1 MRNPISK
8 ETFDDI
14 LARMDIADISQA
26 TIRQSVAVTNELE
39 QISGE
44 KFVHLEIGVP
54 GLPACK
60 VGVDAQKA
68 ALDRNVAAI
77 YPNIAGEKPI
87 KEAASRFIKAFI
99 DADIPADCIVP
110 TVGSMQ
116 GCFNLFLECSQMDTK
131 KRGVLFIDPGFPAQK
146 SQAKVLG
153 VPSYSFDLYNYR
165 AEKLGPKLEEYL
177 SSGEIAAVIF
187 SNPNNPSW
195 VCLTDD
201 ELKTIGEL
209 ATKHDVIVL
218 EDFAYLCMDFRNDLS
233 HPFEAPFQ
241 VSVSRYTDNYIMMI
255 SASKIFSYAGERLGL
270 VCFSPKLYY
279 REYPRLR
286 ELYGMGRMGDN
297 FVLTY
302 LYAASSGTSHS
313 AQYAMAAMLNAATDG
328 KLNFVEEIKEY
339 GRRAAITKE
348 TFERHGF
355 NIVYDRDNDVP
366 IGDGFYYTVGY
377 KGMDNKEL
385 ITNLMRCGIA
395 AITLNTSGSSQP
407 GIRACV
413 SALSTPDLFVAL
425 DENLALFEKLVNAE

>member
-1 MRNPISK
+1 MKQPIAK
-8 ETFDDI
+8 EVLDNI
-14 LARMDIADISQA
+14 LLQMDLADVSQA
-26 TIRQSVAVTNELE
+26 TIRQSVAVTNEME
-39 QISGE
+39 RISGE

-54 GLPACK
+54 GLRPSDI
-60 VGVDAQKA
+60 GVDAQKA

-99 DADIPADCIVP
+99 DADIPAECIIP

-116 GCFNLFLECSQMDTK
+116 GCYNLLLECSQMQPEK
-131 KRGVLFIDPGFPAQK
+131 PGVLFIDPGFPAQK

-153 VPSYSFDLYNYR
+153 VPSESFDVYDYR
-165 AEKLGPKLEEYL
+165 AEKLGPKMEEYL
-177 SSGEIAAVIF
+177 KKGNIGAILY

-201 ELKTIGEL
+201 ELRTIGEL
-209 ATKHDVIVL
+209 ANRYDVIVL
-218 EDFAYLCMDFRNDLS
+218 EDFAYLCMDFRSDLS
-233 HPFEAPFQ
+233 KPFQPPYQ

-270 VCFSPKLYY
+270 VCFSPQMYH

-297 FVLTY
+297 YVLTY
-302 LYAASSGTSHS
+302 LYTASSGTSHS
-313 AQYAMAAMLNAATDG
+313 AQYAMAAMLNAAVDG
-328 KLNFVEEIKEY
+328 KLNFVEDVKEY

-348 TFERHGF
+348 IFERHGF
-355 NIVYDRDNDVP
+355 NIVYDRDNDQP
-366 IGDGFYYTVGY
+366 ISDGFYYTVGY
-377 KGMDNKEL
+377 KNMSNKDL
-385 ITNLMRCGIA
+385 ITNLLRCGVA
-395 AITLNTSGSSQP
+395 AITLNTAGSDQA

-413 SALSTPDLFVAL
+413 SALSTPDLFDTL
-425 DENLALFEKLVNAE
+425 DENLGVFEKLVNE

>member
-1 MRNPISK
+1 MKQPIAR
-8 ETFDDI
+8 EVLDGI
-14 LARMDIADISQA
+14 LSRMDIADVSKA

-39 QISGE
+39 NVSGE

-54 GLPACK
+54 GLKPSHI
-60 VGVDAQKA
+60 GVDAQKA
-68 ALDRNVAAI
+68 ALDRNVAAV
-77 YPNIAGEKPI
+77 YPNIAGEKPL

-99 DADIPADCIVP
+99 DADVPAECVIP

-116 GCFNLFLECSQMDTK
+116 GCFNLLLECKQMNPSK
-131 KRGVLFIDPGFPAQK
+131 PGVLFIDPGFPAQK

-153 VPSYSFDLYNYR
+153 VPSESFDVYHYR

-177 SSGEIAAVIF
+177 SKGNIGAILY

-201 ELKTIGEL
+201 ELRTIGEM
-209 ATKHDVIVL
+209 ANRYDVVVL
-218 EDFAYLCMDFRNDLS
+218 EDFAYLCMDFRSDLS
-233 HPFEAPFQ
+233 KPFQPPYQ

-270 VCFSPKLYY
+270 VCFSPKMYH

-313 AQYAMAAMLNAATDG
+313 AQYAMAAMMEAAVDG
-328 KLNFVEEIKEY
+328 RLDFVSDVKEY

-348 TFERHGF
+348 MFERHGF
-355 NIVYDRDNDVP
+355 HIVYDRDNNVP
-366 IGDGFYYTVGY
+366 ISDGFYYTVSY
-377 KGMDNKEL
+377 KDLTNQQL
-385 ITNLMRCGIA
+385 ITNLLRCGIA
-395 AITLNTSGSSQP
+395 AITLNTAGSDQA

-413 SALSTPDLFVAL
+413 SNLSTPDLFDKL
-425 DENLALFEKLVNAE
+425 DENLALFEKLVNE

>member
-1 MRNPISK
+1 MKNPISK
-8 ETFDDI
+8 QTLDDI
-14 LARMDIADISQA
+14 LKRMDIADISCA

-39 QISGE
+39 RLSGE

-54 GLPACK
+54 GLRPSHI
-60 VGVDAQKA
+60 GIDAQKA
-68 ALDRNVAAI
+68 ALDNNVAAI
-77 YPNIAGEKPI
+77 YPNIAGERPI

-99 DADIPADCIVP
+99 NADIPAECIVP

-116 GCFNLFLECSQMDTK
+116 GCFNLMLECKQMNPDK
-131 KRGVLFIDPGFPAQK
+131 PGVLFIDPGFPAQK

-153 VPSYSFDLYNYR
+153 VPSESFDLYHYR

-177 SSGEIAAVIF
+177 SKGNIGAILY

-201 ELKTIGEL
+201 ELRTIGEL
-209 ATKHDVIVL
+209 CNKYDVIAL

-233 HPFEAPFQ
+233 HPFEPPYQ
-241 VSVSRYTDNYIMMI
+241 VSVSRYTDNFIMMI

-270 VCFSPKLYY
+270 VCFSPKMYH

-313 AQYAMAAMLNAATDG
+313 AQYAMAAMLEASVEG
-328 KLNFVEEIKEY
+328 KLNFVDDVKEY

-348 TFERHGF
+348 MFLRHGF
-355 NIVYDRDNDVP
+355 NIVYDRDNEVP
-366 IGDGFYYTVGY
+366 ISDGFYYTVGY
-377 KGMDNKEL
+377 KNLSNKEL

-395 AITLNTSGSSQP
+395 AITLNTAGSQQA

-413 SALSTPDLFVAL
+413 SALSTPDLFDKL
-425 DENLALFEKLVNAE
+425 DENLGLFEKLVNE

>member
-1 MRNPISK
+1 MKQPIAK
-8 ETFDDI
+8 EVLDDI
-14 LARMDIADISQA
+14 LLQMDLADVSQA
-26 TIRQSVAVTNELE
+26 TIRQSVAVTNEME
-39 QISGE
+39 RISGE

-54 GLPACK
+54 GLRPSHI
-60 VGVDAQKA
+60 GVDAQKA
-68 ALDRNVAAI
+68 ALDHNVAAI

-99 DADIPADCIVP
+99 DADVPAECVIP

-116 GCFNLFLECSQMDTK
+116 GCYNLLLECSQMQPE
-131 KRGVLFIDPGFPAQK
+131 RPGVLFIDPGFPAQK

-153 VPSYSFDLYNYR
+153 VPSESFDVYDYR

-177 SSGEIAAVIF
+177 KKGNIGAILY

-201 ELKTIGEL
+201 ELRTIGEL
-209 ATKHDVIVL
+209 ANRYDVVVL
-218 EDFAYLCMDFRNDLS
+218 EDFAYLCMDFRTDLS
-233 HPFEAPFQ
+233 KPFQPPYQ

-270 VCFSPKLYY
+270 VCFSPKLYH

-297 FVLTY
+297 YVLTY
-302 LYAASSGTSHS
+302 LYTASSGTSHS
-313 AQYAMAAMLNAATDG
+313 AQYAMAAMLNAAVEG
-328 KLNFVEEIKEY
+328 KLDFVEDVKEY

-348 TFERHGF
+348 IFERHGF
-355 NIVYDRDNDVP
+355 NIVYDRDNDQP
-366 IGDGFYYTVGY
+366 ISDGFYYTVGY
-377 KGMDNKEL
+377 KNMSNKDL
-385 ITNLMRCGIA
+385 ITNLLRCGVA
-395 AITLNTSGSSQP
+395 AITLNTAGSDQS

-413 SALSTPDLFVAL
+413 SALSTPDLFDTL
-425 DENLALFEKLVNAE
+425 DENLGVFEKLVNE

>member
-1 MRNPISK
+1 MKQPIAR
-8 ETFDDI
+8 EVLDGI
-14 LARMDIADISQA
+14 LSRMDIADVSKA

-39 QISGE
+39 NVSGE

-54 GLPACK
+54 GLKPSHI
-60 VGVDAQKA
+60 GVDAQKA
-68 ALDRNVAAI
+68 ALDRNVAAV
-77 YPNIAGEKPI
+77 YPNIAGEKPL

-99 DADIPADCIVP
+99 DADVPAECVIP

-116 GCFNLFLECSQMDTK
+116 GCFNLLLECKQMNPSK
-131 KRGVLFIDPGFPAQK
+131 PGVLFIDPGFPAQK

-153 VPSYSFDLYNYR
+153 VPSESFDVYNYR

-177 SSGEIAAVIF
+177 SKGNIGAILY

-201 ELKTIGEL
+201 ELRTIGEM
-209 ATKHDVIVL
+209 ANRYDVVVL

-233 HPFEAPFQ
+233 KPFQPPYQ

-270 VCFSPKLYY
+270 VCFSPKMYH

-313 AQYAMAAMLNAATDG
+313 AQYAMAAMMEAAVDG
-328 KLNFVEEIKEY
+328 RLDFVSDVKEY

-348 TFERHGF
+348 MFERHGF
-355 NIVYDRDNDVP
+355 HIVYDRDNNVP
-366 IGDGFYYTVGY
+366 ISDGFYYTVSY
-377 KGMDNKEL
+377 KDLTNQQL
-385 ITNLMRCGIA
+385 ITNLLRCGIA
-395 AITLNTSGSSQP
+395 AITLNTAGSDQA

-413 SALSTPDLFVAL
+413 SNLSTPDLFDKL
-425 DENLALFEKLVNAE
+425 DENLALFEKLVNE